1 MLPRHLLAM
10 PVALLVSGLAVAP
23 ASADPYVG
31 TITTSCT
38 VDLDASA
45 ADRRLSAVVDVNGSG
60 TAPVRGV
67 LVAVFSGP
75 DGVMRR
81 ERVDYDGGRVVL
93 GGPKATRKG
102 RYLAEVSFAPRAG
115 TVFTACEDDDGLD
128 VGISDDGTGTD
139 DPDGTDGTGDNGD
152 NGSSPQ
158 GGQAIDDGVLPDTGG
173 APLWVLPVGAGLLAL
188 GAGLVLRGRRTR
200 AVAQTS

>member
-81 ERVDYDGGRVVL
+81 ERVDYDGVEQ
-93 GGPKATRKG
+93 TID
-102 RYLAEVSFAPRAG
+102 VSFRPMGLATFAREATVAG
-115 TVFTACEDDDGLD
+115 EL
-128 VGISDDGTGTD
+128 
-139 DPDGTDGTGDNGD
+139 
-152 NGSSPQ
+152 Q
-158 GGQAIDDGVLPDTGG
+158 
-173 APLWVLPVGAGLLAL
+173 
-188 GAGLVLRGRRTR
+188 
-200 AVAQTS
+200 